1 MHSDLEASEVP
12 SGLEVGLPP
21 SQGTSNHSARKP
33 VPSYAAPSTVQDGMS
48 QYPSEDGNKYLSEA
62 GGISKPRRNPWG
74 LSPFMFGLLVAL
86 ITLIIV
92 GAALGGGL
100 GGSLASA
107 QKKNTYVLSCNTPAR
122 LKLGIIPYF
131 ECSPNIATVLQSCPL
146 HPQQP
151 PRHLPYP
158 QRLQLHLQPRQPS
171 SLVTMLSPAQLLPLI
186 PWRSTA
192 QP

>member
-1 MHSDLEASEVP
+1 MHSGLEVSEVP

-21 SQGTSNHSARKP
+21 SQGTSNPSARKP
-33 VPSYAAPSTVQDGMS
+33 VASYAAPSTTQDGMS

-74 LSPFMFGLLVAL
+74 LSPLMFGLLVAL

-107 QKKNTYVLSCNTPAR
+107 QKKNKYVLSCNVPAR
-122 LKLGIIPYF
+122 LKLGMTLVSNAHNRSPQCSNPVLYILNNHCIIHHILNAHNF
-131 ECSPNIATVLQSCPL
+131 IRNIHNRDSS
-146 HPQQP
+146 
-151 PRHLPYP
+151 
-158 QRLQLHLQPRQPS
+158 HLQ
-171 SLVTMLSPAQLLPLI
+171 
-186 PWRSTA
+186 
-192 QP
+192 

>member
-21 SQGTSNHSARKP
+21 SQGTNNHSARKP
-33 VPSYAAPSTVQDGMS
+33 VPSYAAPLTVQDGMS

-122 LKLGIIPYF
+122 LKLGMILISNAHQTSLQ
-131 ECSPNIATVLQSCPL
+131 CSNPVLYILNAYNFSRNVHNIHNRDS
-146 HPQQP
+146 
-151 PRHLPYP
+151 RHL
-158 QRLQLHLQPRQPS
+158 
-171 SLVTMLSPAQLLPLI
+171 
-186 PWRSTA
+186 
-192 QP
+192 